1 MKPSNYRLFGYER
14 DLCILDSVILFKFL
28 AVSHVADLHFAE
40 LKPGSR
46 ERKTNA
52 RLKALT
58 DSGKL
63 ARFREEVS
71 QGFIYHIPGKRSN
84 HADSYLY
91 QASFFVEVIKN
102 SKEWQ
107 GFESIEIEQKIDF
120 SDGSF
125 MIADAY
131 CKYKLG
137 PDRVAEFYLETE
149 FSRNDLTKK
158 FENYKKLSRS
168 KGLTT
173 DNKILVVILTRKKMK
188 KRILELVGTFKSN
201 TVKFNVVSLEDVK
214 GHYLAWYT
222 QGQGLA
228 DGFMDGEKERGR
240 VEVSSKITG
249 QINRQTD
256 PQRRTEGHERLAGQ
270 RPGAVAPNLPAGL
283 QRPKVSIQ
291 GRGN

>member
-1 MKPSNYRLFGYER
+1 MKPNNYRLFGYER

-168 KGLTT
+168 KGLTEA
-173 DNKILVVILTRKKMK
+173 NKVLVVILTRKKMK
-188 KRILELVGTFKSN
+188 KRILEIVSGFKSSA
-201 TVKFNVVSLEDVK
+201 VKFNVVSLEDVK
-214 GHYLAWYT
+214 THYLAWYT
-222 QGQGLA
+222 VGQGLA
-228 DGFMDGEKERGR
+228 DGFMDAEKERGR

-249 QINRQTD
+249 EVNRKAD
-256 PQRRTEGHERLAGQ
+256 PQGRAEGYGGSAGQ
-270 RPGAVAPNLPAGL
+270 RPGAVASNMPTGL

-291 GRGN
+291 GRRD